1 MLMGTHPLLAGPESS
16 PHCQEVQKSIL
27 RPRAAWV
34 CRAGT
39 WGEPG
44 WSGGRKS
51 VWLAIPFDYRLYPL
65 LGVNV
70 LLLF

>member
-51 VWLAIPFDYRLYPL
+51 VWLVIGF
-65 LGVNV
+65 V
-70 LLLF
+70 LIKLC